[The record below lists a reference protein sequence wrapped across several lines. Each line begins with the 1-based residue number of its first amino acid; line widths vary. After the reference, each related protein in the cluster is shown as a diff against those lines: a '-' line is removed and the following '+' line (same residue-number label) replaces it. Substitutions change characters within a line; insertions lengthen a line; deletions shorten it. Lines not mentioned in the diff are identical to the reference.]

1 MHVEINT
8 ASLSKETVNI
18 SNDAAKL
25 VRMSFN
31 PSTMKRVDRLKALA
45 AAFLSECDDIIAE
58 YQGKESLPSA
68 HRSLATAKTNM
79 QTASMWAVLGATT
92 DA

>member
-8 ASLSKETVNI
+8 ANLTKETVNI
-18 SNDAAKL
+18 TNDAAKL
-25 VRMSFN
+25 VRMNFN

-45 AAFLSECDDIIAE
+45 AAFLSECDEITAE

-68 HRSLATAKTNM
+68 ARSLAVAKTNM